1 MLGLFKKKSTKETV
15 SMGTLI
21 EELKE
26 SGVSFIDSLNVCS
39 WILLERQSDSFERYV
54 HEIKR
59 ESNRILS
66 VTIFQVTISI
76 TIR

>member
-1 MLGLFKKKSTKETV
+1 MLGLFKKKSTEETV

-26 SGVSFIDSLNVCS
+26 SGVSFIDSLNACS